1 MLSLMKFP
9 FSLNMRNIFVLLL
22 ILFSNSDFVFAQRN
36 RKASKAS
43 VTNPIE
49 NARKEILK
57 KNYPNAIDILR
68 KSIEEQE
75 KLRKP
80 KYDVDLMQ
88 SLIDSVEVEMMRIR
102 NTQKV
107 VFVDSMVIA
116 KTKFLSAYNVNREVG
131 RIVYS
136 NQLST
141 LIKKNFDQ
149 TGQVAFLN
157 ELCDHVYFSQ
167 RTNGASLLHSS
178 VRFGNS
184 WDKPKM
190 LQMIGNHDTEQGYPF
205 IMTDG
210 ITLYYAAKGP
220 ESYGGWDIFVTR
232 YDHDSGKYLK
242 AQNLGMP
249 FNTEANDYLYVID
262 ETTNTGYFATDRHH
276 GPDSVCVYAFIP
288 SDVHSSFSS
297 ETPFETVRNAA
308 YIHSI
313 RESQVG
319 MHEQIKAWKQ
329 RKENAATII
338 EKDVK
343 SRFVIND
350 HVVYSDLSQFKSA
363 EARAMAE
370 KLLRL
375 YDAKTTVVELLTI
388 LRSQYAEQRTTVLFD
403 NILQSETELN
413 RLLKEIRATEKTMR
427 NLEIKELKNN

>member
-1 MLSLMKFP
+1 MLSLTKFP
-9 FSLNMRNIFVLLL
+9 FILNMRNIIILLL
-22 ILFSNSDFVFAQRN
+22 ILFSSSDFVSAQRN
-36 RKASKAS
+36 RKASKAI

-88 SLIDSVEVEMMRIR
+88 SLIDSIEIEMMRIR

-136 NQLST
+136 NQLAT
-141 LIKKNFDQ
+141 FIKKNFEQ

-157 ELCDHVYFSQ
+157 ELCDHVYFTQ
-167 RTNGASLLHSS
+167 CANGLNLLHSS

-190 LQMIGNHDTEQGYPF
+190 LQIINNHDSEQGYPF
-205 IMTDG
+205 ILTDG

-220 ESYGGWDIFVTR
+220 ESYGGWDVFVTR

-297 ETPFETVRNAA
+297 ETPFEIVRNAA

-313 RESQVG
+313 RESQAG
-319 MHEQIKAWKQ
+319 MHEQIKAWKKS
-329 RKENAATII
+329 KEHAATVI

-343 SRFVIND
+343 MRFVIND
-350 HVVYSDLSQFKSA
+350 NVVYSDLSQFKNA
-363 EARAMAE
+363 EARATAE
-370 KLLRL
+370 QLLKL
-375 YDAKTTVVELLTI
+375 YDERTTVVELLSI
-388 LRSQYAEQRTTVLFD
+388 LRLQYAEQRTSVLHD
-403 NILQSETELN
+403 NILQSETELK
-413 RLLKEIRATEKTMR
+413 RLIKEIRASEKQMR
-427 NLEIKELKNN
+427 NLEINELKNN